1 MQDLSSEPKWKPQH
15 CNGGSCQKCQF
26 IWLLLGSKKPC
37 CGWQLKR
44 LCIENS
50 WKFNRF
56 VQNGFTNWNSN
67 GVDFQ
72 SEIQQSCLKLGHILK
87 QQWRCPT
94 EIYVLTMDSIG
105 KYWFYSFEFWAQVTL
120 LESTP
125 HTDESQRGEWQ
136 QHWYGLFLPPPS
148 SHLFYLNQYQQMK
161 HVWRGKG
168 ISVRSGCRCQPG
180 VPVIAYHIWKF
191 LHRFNNDTLSPSL
204 SEMK

>member
-1 MQDLSSEPKWKPQH
+1 MQCNAMQPRERHQVCNPMHSSHFLSPTIHLPAEAFYCPNSLICFTTQNKEVQERWSLKWTKMKASALQW
-15 CNGGSCQKCQF
+15 G
-26 IWLLLGSKKPC
+26 LLSKVSVHLNAAGSKKPC

-44 LCIENS
+44 LFIENS

-105 KYWFYSFEFWAQVTL
+105 KYWFYSFEFWAHMTL
-120 LESTP
+120 SQSTP
-125 HTDESQRGEWQ
+125 HTDES
-136 QHWYGLFLPPPS
+136 
-148 SHLFYLNQYQQMK
+148 
-161 HVWRGKG
+161 
-168 ISVRSGCRCQPG
+168 
-180 VPVIAYHIWKF
+180 
-191 LHRFNNDTLSPSL
+191 
-204 SEMK
+204 

>member
-1 MQDLSSEPKWKPQH
+1 MVWST
-15 CNGGSCQKCQF
+15 CM
-26 IWLLLGSKKPC
+26 
-37 CGWQLKR
+37 
-44 LCIENS
+44 
-50 WKFNRF
+50 KFNKR
-56 VQNGFTNWNSN
+56 
-67 GVDFQ
+67 
-72 SEIQQSCLKLGHILK
+72 CLKTGHILK

-191 LHRFNNDTLSPSL
+191 LHRFNNDTLPPFL
-204 SEMK
+204 EMTFIKKKAKVQKKKKKYALHHRVNFYLFLPFHSIWQGFFPNTTL